1 MRMPQDD
8 TLTQSVFDEALLE
21 LAECDPDLGAII
33 AAHGPPPMWS
43 RKPGFPTLI
52 HIILEQQVS
61 LASAQAAY
69 GKLLQQ
75 VSDLTPASFL
85 VLDDVT
91 LRSIGFSRQKTR
103 YCRIL
108 ASAVKD
114 GALPLQDLEDMPE
127 HKVRGELEA
136 LTGIGRWTADVY
148 LLMALGR
155 PDIWPVGDLALAIA
169 VQDVKCLAAR
179 PKSDQM
185 EELAEPWKPWRAVA
199 ARILWH
205 HYLSSRAAVPAG

>member
-1 MRMPQDD
+1 MPQDD
-8 TLTQSVFDEALLE
+8 TLTQSIFDQALVE
-21 LAECDPDLGAII
+21 LARCDPDLDAII
-33 AAHGPPPMWS
+33 TKHGPPPMW
-43 RKPGFPTLI
+43 RREPGFATLI

-61 LASAQAAY
+61 LASAKAAFD
-69 GKLLQQ
+69 KLLLQL
-75 VSDLTPASFL
+75 SDLTPDRFL
-85 VLDDVT
+85 TLDDGT

-108 ASAVKD
+108 AAAVVD
-114 GALPLQDLEDMPE
+114 GSLPLKDLEEMPE
-127 HKVRGELEA
+127 HQVRDRLEA

-155 PDIWPVGDLALAIA
+155 PDIWPAGDLALVIA
-169 VQDVKCLAAR
+169 VQDIKRLATR

-185 EELAEPWKPWRAVA
+185 EDLAEPWKPWRAVA

-205 HYLSSRAAVPAG
+205 HYLSSRSAQSTT